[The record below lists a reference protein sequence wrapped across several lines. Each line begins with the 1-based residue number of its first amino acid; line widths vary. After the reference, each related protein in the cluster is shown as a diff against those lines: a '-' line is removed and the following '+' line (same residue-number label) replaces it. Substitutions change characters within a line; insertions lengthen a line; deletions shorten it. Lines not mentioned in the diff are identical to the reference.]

1 MFFSAIMNPNFVKH
15 RKALYTII
23 CCLQLTVLS
32 AQDRETVTQTI
43 TWTSFN
49 SNLQVSRKF
58 TVVTDA
64 QFRFIHDFENMQHM
78 VRAGISYEVTPHLSI
93 VPIGYSFIYN
103 YKYGKQPAGFVN
115 HEQRL
120 WQQAFYKHTIK
131 NVPMNHRLRLEE
143 RWLQDHNASNESNA
157 YSDYQWRMRYRILA
171 NIPLS
176 KKTLEPKTLY
186 LSVWD
191 EFFWSWGGSVT
202 FHEINQNRIFIG
214 PGFQLTKNTQIQA
227 GFYSQLLIKAN
238 GAKQENNNGLLIQ
251 INANADLR
259 KKE

>member
-1 MFFSAIMNPNFVKH
+1 MLPNIFGPLKTLLSIVLCFQVFV
-15 RKALYTII
+15 
-23 CCLQLTVLS
+23 LT
-32 AQDRETVTQTI
+32 AQERETVTQTI

-49 SNLQVSRKF
+49 SNLLVANKF
-58 TVVTDA
+58 WIVTDG

-78 VRAGISYEVTPHLSI
+78 VRAGLSYDITPHLSI

-120 WQQAFYKHTIK
+120 WQQVFYTHKIK
-131 NVPMNHRLRLEE
+131 NIPMNHRLRLEE
-143 RWLQDHNASNESNA
+143 RWIQERNATSESND
-157 YSDYQWRMRYRILA
+157 YSDFQWRMRYRILA

-176 KKTLEPKTLY
+176 KKTIEPKVWY

-191 EFFWSWGGSVT
+191 EFFWSWGETVT

-214 PGFQLTKNTQIQA
+214 PGYQLTKNTQIQA
-227 GFYSQLLIKAN
+227 GFFTQMLIKSN
-238 GAKQENNNGLLIQ
+238 GAKQENNNGFMIQ

-259 KKE
+259 RKE